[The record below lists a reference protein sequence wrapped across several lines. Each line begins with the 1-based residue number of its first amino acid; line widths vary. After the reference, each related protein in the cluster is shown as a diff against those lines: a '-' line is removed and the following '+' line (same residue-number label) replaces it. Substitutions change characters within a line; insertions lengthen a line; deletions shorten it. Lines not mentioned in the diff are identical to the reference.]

1 METSMNHFLLF
12 QIDDQNF
19 AINLNDIERVVR
31 AVEVTQVPSCDKY
44 ILGIVDV
51 QGDVIQAI
59 NTRKLLGLLERE
71 TELSDQFIIV
81 KVSGKTAILVV
92 DSVLGVSDLP
102 LQSISV
108 EKNHSKPAAFID
120 SAARF
125 RDSLVL
131 LINLEKLV
139 SLIEQF

>member
-1 METSMNHFLLF
+1 MNHFLLF

-19 AINLNDIERVVR
+19 AINLTDIERVVR
-31 AVEVTQVPSCDKY
+31 AVEITPVPSCDKY

-51 QGDVIQAI
+51 QGDVIQAV
-59 NTRKLLGLLERE
+59 NTRKLLGTPERE

-81 KVSGKTAILVV
+81 KVSGKRAILVV

-102 LQSISV
+102 VQSISI
-108 EKNHSKPAAFID
+108 EKHHAQSAAYID

-125 RDSLVL
+125 GDFLVL
-131 LINLEKLV
+131 VINLEKLV
-139 SLIEQF
+139 SLIEQL